1 MKATVESRPV
11 ETRPAE
17 TRPYAGLPW
26 SLRFKILG
34 ALLAVG
40 VVILLVAIELLTRP
54 TSINVTVQ
62 GGRATVGAMAP
73 DFHTQTIDG
82 APVRLSQYRGKPV
95 LLNFWATWCAPC
107 QDEMPL
113 IQRASDIGQA
123 PGLVVLA
130 VNYQQTN
137 ASSIKA
143 FLAKVHA
150 HFPAV
155 YDPAGQ
161 IAAEYGV
168 TVGLPVSVFIDRSG
182 RVSYI
187 QLGQMTNDILLAHLK
202 PIL

>member
-1 MKATVESRPV
+1 MR
-11 ETRPAE
+11 
-17 TRPYAGLPW
+17 L
-26 SLRFKILG
+26 KIVSTL
-34 ALLAVG
+34 LLAG
-40 VVILLVAIELLTRP
+40 VVLLLVGIELLTRAP
-54 TSINVTVQ
+54 RINVTVQ
-62 GGRATVGAMAP
+62 GGRATVGDLAP
-73 DFHTQTIDG
+73 DFSSQTIDG

-95 LLNFWATWCAPC
+95 LLNFWATWCTAC

-113 IQRASDIGQA
+113 IQRASELGKG

-130 VNYQQTN
+130 VNYEQPN
-137 ASSIKA
+137 ATSIKT
-143 FLAKVHA
+143 FLASVNA

-187 QLGQMTNDILLAHLK
+187 QVGQMTNDVLLAHLQ